1 MNIHLK
7 SAVGR
12 RCYGFNLY
20 RPLENKSFEIPAGQ
34 ELVVESSSAEKSL
47 FDMMFSVNPLT
58 KLPQGDIAQYL
69 SDKTHPDVKNFIE
82 LQLLSPNNIK
92 SDAGAEFSA
101 LSDDD
106 IAEFTRGVNE
116 SVASYRSR
124 MFETLKK
131 DVLSSQNQR
140 FINESSE

>member
-1 MNIHLK
+1 MSFHEK
-7 SAVGR
+7 SCVGR

-20 RPLENKSFEIPAGQ
+20 RQLDGVEHPDFT
-34 ELVVESSSAEKSL
+34 ESSVVIETQTSEQSL

-69 SDKTHPDVKNFIE
+69 SDKTNPDIKQFIE
-82 LQLLSPNNIK
+82 LQLLRPNNIS
-92 SDAGAEFSA
+92 SDASADFSA

-116 SVASYRSR
+116 SLSSYRSR
-124 MFETLKK
+124 IFETLKK
-131 DVLSSQNQR
+131 DVLSSDSR
-140 FINESSE
+140 MTSEINND